1 VSVCLRSEGQAEQ
14 IEGAVLCAS
23 GGGEDG
29 GEAIAPE
36 ADDIAGERGEITE
49 QVWKLCT
56 GSGSPSAG
64 SVRLPAALWMLRKAH
79 RCQHAGA
86 EPSRLFLDGKRLRGV
101 RAHRRYD
108 QRPASPKRI
117 LGSRVRNGLTAG
129 AKRIRTLSPTRV
141 RPPGSHK
148 VRC

>member
-1 VSVCLRSEGQAEQ
+1 MSVCLRSEGQAEQ

-56 GSGSPSAG
+56 GTGSPSAG
-64 SVRLPAALWMLRKAH
+64 SVRLPAAL
-79 RCQHAGA
+79 RCAAGEGSA
-86 EPSRLFLDGKRLRGV
+86 LATGGV
-101 RAHRRYD
+101 GETGN
-108 QRPASPKRI
+108 Q
-117 LGSRVRNGLTAG
+117 G
-129 AKRIRTLSPTRV
+129 
-141 RPPGSHK
+141 
-148 VRC
+148 

>member
-86 EPSRLFLDGKRLRGV
+86 EPSRLF
-101 RAHRRYD
+101 
-108 QRPASPKRI
+108 S
-117 LGSRVRNGLTAG
+117 
-129 AKRIRTLSPTRV
+129 
-141 RPPGSHK
+141 
-148 VRC
+148 